1 MNSAIPAIVPALLA
15 SSILHLMYFT
25 IFVLFRWAQKEIYEI
40 SNTIEKFSGG
50 RIPQLSVPYNQDC
63 ISELL
68 ITVFL
73 QGK

>member
-1 MNSAIPAIVPALLA
+1 MNSAIPVPAMLA
-15 SSILHLMYFT
+15 SLILHLMYFT
-25 IFVLFRWAQKEIYEI
+25 IFAIFRWAQKEIYEI
-40 SNTIEKFSGG
+40 GNTAEKFSGG

-68 ITVFL
+68 ITVLL